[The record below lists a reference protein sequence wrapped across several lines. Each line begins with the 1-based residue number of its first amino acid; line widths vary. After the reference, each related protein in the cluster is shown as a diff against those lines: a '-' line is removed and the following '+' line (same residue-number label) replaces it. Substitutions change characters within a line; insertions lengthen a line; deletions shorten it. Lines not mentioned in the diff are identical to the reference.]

1 MGNAKPEFLYRGVIV
16 NEKLLK
22 EKQIYG
28 IDLTPPNPPKYDEQG
43 RKTVGDGNEYGVY
56 MSDYKEVAT
65 NAYAAVSMKDGTPL
79 NNNVRIGERSFKIA
93 VPAVGIVYKISTNG
107 LDVHK
112 PWITS
117 SLKGHYNNGFMGDE
131 WVAERI
137 PVGNYVVEK
146 VIVGED
152 ILHPK
157 KEIEFSNQE
166 EILIKINE
174 ELEERKKRLEK
185 FEEFI
190 ELLPQNQ
197 VLRMMSDELDVYK
210 EIYKKDGLNEFNL
223 ETFKISD
230 CSDCIK
236 LMMAYYYQNNN
247 SSLPMYELKYLN
259 KLQSIKDFTFL
270 DFDKCLLNDLKN
282 LIDKRNSFAEKQRAL
297 GNETNTNSFDKR
309 IEALIQMQ
317 RIYLT
322 LMINQ
327 IIMSTGIMFNED
339 IKSIVDL
346 RKQEGIF
353 NKKLEEMYYDGE
365 LSIQLYQ
372 AMKKKIRETTDN
384 KISTLDA
391 NENEIS
397 ASHIK

>member
-1 MGNAKPEFLYRGVIV
+1 MESAKPEFLYRGVIV

-22 EKQIYG
+22 EKQICG

-65 NAYAAVSMKDGTPL
+65 NAYAAVSMNDGTPL
-79 NNNVRIGERSFKIA
+79 NNNVRIGERSLIIA

-210 EIYKKDGLNEFNL
+210 EIYKKDGLNEINL

-236 LMMAYYYQNNN
+236 LMMAYYYQNNT

-270 DFDKCLLNDLKN
+270 DLDKCLLNDLKN
-282 LIDKRNSFAEKQRAL
+282 LIDKRNSFVEKQRAL
-297 GNETNTNSFDKR
+297 GNEANTNSFAKR
-309 IEALIQMQ
+309 IESLIQMQ

-339 IKSIVDL
+339 INSIVDL
-346 RKQEGIF
+346 RKQEEIF

-384 KISTLDA
+384 KISTLDS
-391 NENEIS
+391 NENKIF
-397 ASHIK
+397 AYHLK

>member
-1 MGNAKPEFLYRGVIV
+1 
-16 NEKLLK
+16 
-22 EKQIYG
+22 
-28 IDLTPPNPPKYDEQG
+28 
-43 RKTVGDGNEYGVY
+43 
-56 MSDYKEVAT
+56 MSDHKEVAT
-65 NAYAAVSMKDGTPL
+65 NAYAAVRMNDGTPL
-79 NNNVRIGERSFKIA
+79 NNNVRIGERSLRIA

-174 ELEERKKRLEK
+174 ELKERKKRLEK

-210 EIYKKDGLNEFNL
+210 EIYKKDGLNEINL

-236 LMMAYYYQNNN
+236 LMMAYYYQNNT

-270 DFDKCLLNDLKN
+270 DLDKCLLNDLKN
-282 LIDKRNSFAEKQRAL
+282 LIEKRNSFAEKQRAL
-297 GNETNTNSFDKR
+297 GNEANTNSFDKR

-339 IKSIVDL
+339 INSIADL

-384 KISTLDA
+384 KISTLDS